1 MQARLLRQ
9 EVRLWNLSLQM
20 RTQVQVLRRQ
30 ETLHRMQDGLLRQEV
45 RLWHLRLQV
54 WPQGQVLRR
63 QEVRVLLQPPP
74 YNRLRFKQLKLQTSL
89 LIPSL
94 FPCLL

>member
-1 MQARLLRQ
+1 MQARMLCQ
-9 EVRLWNLSLQM
+9 EVCLWYLRL
-20 RTQVQVLRRQ
+20 QVWPHLQVLRQ
-30 ETLHRMQDGLLRQEV
+30 TLLRMQARLLRQEV